1 MTASAILL
9 VDVDVAYDGPAVLKL
24 SRRHPTGWPYSITT
38 GGAGRLIPLIEE
50 VAGTR
55 RRSGTEA
62 FGSWLTWRRSGLP
75 RRLRAL
81 AEAGP
86 LA

>member
-38 GGAGRLIPLIEE
+38 GGAGRPIPLIEE
-50 VAGTR
+50 VAGKR
-55 RRSGTEA
+55 
-62 FGSWLTWRRSGLP
+62 
-75 RRLRAL
+75 
-81 AEAGP
+81 
-86 LA
+86 